1 MISGKANSK
10 SNEQHD
16 KRDSQVQSQNYT
28 NNVEPDKQD
37 IMAKLE
43 QESGIKLT
51 EDNTEEAISPK
62 ETGFYDNSC
71 MDTNKP
77 SNKNKTSNTEH
88 MINSPYVKD
97 SSEVIFKNQN
107 ESFKQGKE
115 VKKSKDSGHR
125 INTPKGKD
133 NTLVK
138 RLSEDVDERNHMP
151 FMKPKYKKPPT
162 KKLNL
167 HKKTKG
173 NLNKNH
179 PNDDQFTR
187 KSNHLDNQQDNMYDS
202 NLGPAD
208 DDALLEEQLNW
219 INEMAREKYGSSEQI
234 DEI

>member
-1 MISGKANSK
+1 
-10 SNEQHD
+10 
-16 KRDSQVQSQNYT
+16 
-28 NNVEPDKQD
+28 
-37 IMAKLE
+37 
-43 QESGIKLT
+43 
-51 EDNTEEAISPK
+51 
-62 ETGFYDNSC
+62 
-71 MDTNKP
+71 
-77 SNKNKTSNTEH
+77 

-151 FMKPKYKKPPT
+151 FMKPKYKKPPN

-167 HKKTKG
+167 HKKPKG

-187 KSNHLDNQQDNMYDS
+187 KSNHMDNQQDNMYDS

-234 DEI
+234 DEIQQKQRKKYRFQLRDYMKALKTVSPHIYNINSKKSLKKRRPKMQKEEIWSLKLNLCKYLRSVF